1 MTQAR
6 PVQVP
11 ALPALPAPPG
21 VTTVSTGVLTARD
34 VAALRS
40 RGAELS
46 NQLMSAT
53 GRRASVQQSLRKAL
67 RTGADQAGLEQ
78 RLGVLDARI
87 VRLES
92 DIDENGRLLSSLSAN
107 RIAGTQP
114 SFPGFIN
121 SSRNR
126 AMDNLVP
133 MVVVFTIF
141 VLTPIAISI
150 SRMFWRR
157 GSLPKHVPQSPENA
171 QRLERIEQAIDSIAI
186 EIERVSE
193 GQRFVTRL
201 MSERQSAAL
210 DAGQPPA
217 QPISVPLGE
226 KLGVLR

>member
-11 ALPALPAPPG
+11 ASPAPPAPPS
-21 VTTVSTGVLTARD
+21 VTTVSTSVLTARD

-67 RTGADQAGLEQ
+67 GTGADQAGLEQ

-114 SFPGFIN
+114 SFPGFFN

-201 MSERQSAAL
+201 MSERQSAL
-210 DAGQPPA
+210 GAGQQPA
-217 QPISVPLGE
+217 QPISVPAGE